1 MANINNINS
10 GIDYS
15 VFFGGS
21 SSNSSA
27 GVDLTSYMSIK
38 NGSYRKLL
46 KNYYGSQKQ
55 EAKASVG
62 DSGENLTRIRA
73 SADTLKKKA
82 DVFSSD
88 KLWATEEITDETSG
102 RKKEVFSNTES
113 IVKAVK
119 DFADSY
125 NQAIDAA
132 YNSKTKSVLRS
143 GEWLDTM
150 TEKHGRL
157 LNEVGITI
165 DTDGKLSVNEEEL
178 KKANVTTMKS
188 LFQGI
193 DSYAV
198 KVSAKAAG
206 LSKAAATKEGTYS
219 ADGTWSKSVNTV
231 AESRI
236 NSVIGNT
243 NDKDSSTSRTRTDT
257 ENSLKSL
264 KEKREKLKKEMDK
277 VVGYDARRDYE
288 SQISKLDKEIKDTE
302 NKLKYL

>member
-21 SSNSSA
+21 SSNSST

-46 KNYYGSQKQ
+46 KGYYGSQKQ
-55 EAKASVG
+55 EAKSLVG
-62 DSGENLTRIRA
+62 DSGDKLTRIR
-73 SADTLKKKA
+73 STADSLKKKA
-82 DVFSSD
+82 DVLSSD
-88 KLWATEEITDETSG
+88 KLWATEEIEDETSG
-102 RKKEVFSNTES
+102 RKKEVFSNPEA

-132 YNSKTKSVLRS
+132 YNSKTKSVLRC

-157 LNEVGITI
+157 LNEVGITVGA
-165 DTDGKLSVNEEEL
+165 DGKLSVNEEEL
-178 KKANVTTMKS
+178 KKANITTMKS

-206 LSKAAATKEGTYS
+206 LSNAAATKEATYS
-219 ADGTWSKSVNTV
+219 ADGTWIKSISTV

-236 NSVIGNT
+236 NTVIGDNGS
-243 NDKDSSTSRTRTDT
+243 DAGRTRTDT
-257 ENSLKSL
+257 ENNLKSL
-264 KEKREKLKKEMDK
+264 KEKREKLKKEMDNAL
-277 VVGYDARRDYE
+277 GYDARRTYE
-288 SQISKLDKEIKDTE
+288 SQISKLDKEISDTE
-302 NKLKYL
+302 KKIKYL

>member
-21 SSNSSA
+21 SSNSST

-46 KNYYGSQKQ
+46 KGYYGSQKQ
-55 EAKASVG
+55 EAKSLVG
-62 DSGENLTRIRA
+62 DSGDRLTRIR
-73 SADTLKKKA
+73 STADSLKKKA

-88 KLWATEEITDETSG
+88 KLWATEEIEDETSG
-102 RKKEVFSNTES
+102 RKKEVFSNPEA

-157 LNEVGITI
+157 LNEVGITVGA
-165 DTDGKLSVNEEEL
+165 DGKLSVNEDEL
-178 KKANVTTMKS
+178 KKANITTMKS

-206 LSKAAATKEGTYS
+206 LSNAAATKEATYS
-219 ADGTWSKSVNTV
+219 ADGTWIKSISTV

-236 NSVIGNT
+236 NTVIGDNG
-243 NDKDSSTSRTRTDT
+243 SAAGRPRTDT
-257 ENSLKSL
+257 ENNLKSL
-264 KEKREKLKKEMDK
+264 KEKREKLKKEMDNA
-277 VVGYDARRDYE
+277 VGYDARRTYE
-288 SQISKLDKEIKDTE
+288 SQISKLDKEISDMEK
-302 NKLKYL
+302 KIKYL

>member
-46 KNYYGSQKQ
+46 KNYYDSQKQ
-55 EAKASVG
+55 EAKASIG
-62 DSGENLTRIRA
+62 DSGENLTRIKA

-102 RKKEVFSNTES
+102 IKKEVFSNTES

-119 DFADSY
+119 EFADSY

-157 LNEVGITI
+157 LNEVGITVGA
-165 DTDGKLSVNEEEL
+165 DGKLSVNEEEL
-178 KKANVTTMKS
+178 KKANITTMKS

-206 LSKAAATKEGTYS
+206 LSNAAATKEATYS
-219 ADGTWSKSVNTV
+219 ADGTWIKSISTV

-236 NSVIGNT
+236 NTVIGDNGS
-243 NDKDSSTSRTRTDT
+243 DAGRTRTDT
-257 ENSLKSL
+257 ENNLKSL
-264 KEKREKLKKEMDK
+264 KEKREKLKKEMDNAL
-277 VVGYDARRDYE
+277 GYDARRTYE
-288 SQISKLDKEIKDTE
+288 SQISKLDKEISDTE
-302 NKLKYL
+302 KKIKYL

>member
-21 SSNSSA
+21 SSNSST

-46 KNYYGSQKQ
+46 KSYYGSQKQ
-55 EAKASVG
+55 EAKSLVG
-62 DSGENLTRIRA
+62 DSGDKLTRIR
-73 SADTLKKKA
+73 STADSLKKKA
-82 DVFSSD
+82 DVLSSD
-88 KLWATEEITDETSG
+88 KLWATEEIEDETSG
-102 RKKEVFSNTES
+102 RKKEVFSNPEA

-157 LNEVGITI
+157 LNEVGITVGA
-165 DTDGKLSVNEEEL
+165 DGKLSVNEEEL
-178 KKANVTTMKS
+178 KKANITTVKS

-198 KVSAKAAG
+198 KVSAKATG
-206 LSKAAATKEGTYS
+206 LSNAAATKKATYS
-219 ADGTWSKSVNTV
+219 ADGTWIKSISTV
-231 AESRI
+231 AESHI
-236 NSVIGNT
+236 NTVIGDNG
-243 NDKDSSTSRTRTDT
+243 SAAGRTRTDT
-257 ENSLKSL
+257 ENNLKSL
-264 KEKREKLKKEMDK
+264 KEKREKLKKEMDNA
-277 VVGYDARRDYE
+277 VGYDARRTYE
-288 SQISKLDKEIKDTE
+288 SQISKLDKEISDMEK
-302 NKLKYL
+302 KIKYL

>member
-21 SSNSSA
+21 SSNSST

-46 KNYYGSQKQ
+46 KGYYGSQKQ
-55 EAKASVG
+55 EAKSPVG
-62 DSGENLTRIRA
+62 DSGDKLTRIR
-73 SADTLKKKA
+73 STADSLKKKA
-82 DVFSSD
+82 DVLSSD
-88 KLWATEEITDETSG
+88 KLWATEEIEDETSG
-102 RKKEVFSNTES
+102 RKKEVFSNPEA

-157 LNEVGITI
+157 LNEVGITVGA
-165 DTDGKLSVNEEEL
+165 DGKLSVNEEEL
-178 KKANVTTMKS
+178 KKANITTMKS

-206 LSKAAATKEGTYS
+206 LSNAAATKEATYS
-219 ADGTWSKSVNTV
+219 ADGTWIKSISTV

-236 NSVIGNT
+236 NTVIGDNG
-243 NDKDSSTSRTRTDT
+243 SAAGRTRTDT
-257 ENSLKSL
+257 ENNLKSL
-264 KEKREKLKKEMDK
+264 KEKREKLKKEMDNAL
-277 VVGYDARRDYE
+277 GYDARRTYE
-288 SQISKLDKEIKDTE
+288 SQISKLDKEISDTE
-302 NKLKYL
+302 KKLKYL

>member
-46 KNYYGSQKQ
+46 KNYYDSQKQ
-55 EAKASVG
+55 EAKASIG
-62 DSGENLTRIRA
+62 DSGENLTRIKA

-102 RKKEVFSNTES
+102 IKKEVFSNTES

-119 DFADSY
+119 EFADSY

-157 LNEVGITI
+157 LNEVGITVGA
-165 DTDGKLSVNEEEL
+165 DGKLSVNEEEL
-178 KKANVTTMKS
+178 KKANITTMKS

-206 LSKAAATKEGTYS
+206 LSNAAATKEATYS
-219 ADGTWSKSVNTV
+219 ADGTWIKSISTV

-236 NSVIGNT
+236 NTVIGDNG
-243 NDKDSSTSRTRTDT
+243 SSAGRTRTDT

-264 KEKREKLKKEMDK
+264 KEKREKLKKEMDNAL
-277 VVGYDARRDYE
+277 GYDARRTYE
-288 SQISKLDKEIKDTE
+288 SQISKLDKEISDTE
-302 NKLKYL
+302 KKIKYL

>member
-21 SSNSSA
+21 SSNSST

-46 KNYYGSQKQ
+46 KGYYGSQKQ
-55 EAKASVG
+55 EAKSLVG
-62 DSGENLTRIRA
+62 DSGDKLTRIR
-73 SADTLKKKA
+73 STADSLKKKA
-82 DVFSSD
+82 DVLSSD
-88 KLWATEEITDETSG
+88 KLWATEEIEDETSG
-102 RKKEVFSNTES
+102 RKKEVFSNPEA

-157 LNEVGITI
+157 LNEVGITVGA
-165 DTDGKLSVNEEEL
+165 DGKLSVNEEEL
-178 KKANVTTMKS
+178 KKANITTMKS

-206 LSKAAATKEGTYS
+206 LSNAAATKEATYS
-219 ADGTWSKSVNTV
+219 ADGTWIKSISTV

-236 NSVIGNT
+236 NTVIGDNGS
-243 NDKDSSTSRTRTDT
+243 DAGRTHTDT
-257 ENSLKSL
+257 ENNLKSL
-264 KEKREKLKKEMDK
+264 KEKREKLKKEMDNAL
-277 VVGYDARRDYE
+277 GYDARRTYE
-288 SQISKLDKEIKDTE
+288 SQISKLDKEISDTE
-302 NKLKYL
+302 KKIKYL